1 MSSASFHSATLST
14 QHIDLPLL
22 DLTELSLWQRVQRD
36 WRRSLSVACAL
47 ALALAVL
54 PATLAS

>member
-1 MSSASFHSATLST
+1 MSSASIHSATLSA

-36 WRRSLSVACAL
+36 WRRSLSVAGAL